1 MSDTTTTPFS
11 NKCEIL
17 GELWLK
23 YRGDYPE
30 FEDFIDYNDLGLPI
44 AYAIS
49 NNLVKSTDLAKAFV
63 EETFDLLL
71 AGLGVDDEGWENLD
85 ELLSLSDGMK
95 PIE

>member
-1 MSDTTTTPFS
+1 MSEITTTPFS

-23 YRGDYPE
+23 YRSEPE

-44 AYAIS
+44 AYAIA
-49 NNLVKSTDLAKAFV
+49 NDIVKSTDLAKSFI

-71 AGLGVDDEGWENLD
+71 VSLGLEDEDWENLD
-85 ELLSLSDGMK
+85 EMLSAENR
-95 PIE
+95 P

>member
-1 MSDTTTTPFS
+1 MSEIITTPYS

-23 YRGDYPE
+23 YRSEEE

-44 AYAIS
+44 AYAIA
-49 NNLVKSTDLAKAFV
+49 NDIVKSTDLAKAFV

-71 AGLGVDDEGWENLD
+71 ASVNIEDTGWDNLD
-85 ELLSLSDGMK
+85 DLLSMAKGF
-95 PIE
+95 

>member
-1 MSDTTTTPFS
+1 MSEITTTPFS

-23 YRGDYPE
+23 YRSEPE

-44 AYAIS
+44 AYAIA
-49 NNLVKSTDLAKAFV
+49 NDIVKSTDLAKSFI

-71 AGLGVDDEGWENLD
+71 VALGLEDEDWENLD
-85 ELLSLSDGMK
+85 EMLSAENR
-95 PIE
+95 P

>member
-1 MSDTTTTPFS
+1 MSDNTTTPFS

-23 YRGDYPE
+23 YRGDYPD

-44 AYAIS
+44 AYAIA
-49 NNLVKSTDLAKAFV
+49 NNIVKPTDIAKAFV

-71 AGLGVDDEGWENLD
+71 AGLDVEDDGWDNLD
-85 ELLSLSDGMK
+85 ELLSLSGGMK
-95 PIE
+95 PVE